1 MVNLQMKNAGLGVL
15 AVLVVLLVAVG
26 GVTAHGNSDDGG
38 HDAPVNGTAAEWGAW
53 MEQHMTE
60 HMGAD
65 AAKRMQERMGMTF
78 EEMGEH
84 MASNENGSMM
94 GGMGEMGCH

>member
-1 MVNLQMKNAGLGVL
+1 MKRAGII
-15 AVLVVLLVAVG
+15 AVLVLLVAVG
-26 GVTAHGNSDDGG
+26 GVTAHGNSDDDG

-65 AAKRMQERMGMTF
+65 AATRMQERMGMSY
-78 EEMGEH
+78 EEMGAH
-84 MASNENGSMM
+84 MTTGGNGTMM
-94 GGMGEMGCH
+94 GGMGGMGCH